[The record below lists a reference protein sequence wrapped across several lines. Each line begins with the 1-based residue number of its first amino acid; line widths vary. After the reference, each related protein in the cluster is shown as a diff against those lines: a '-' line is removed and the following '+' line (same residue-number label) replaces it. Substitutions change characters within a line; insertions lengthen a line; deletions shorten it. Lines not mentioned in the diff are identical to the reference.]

1 MPPVLCNMERA
12 HVHKLH
18 VVGKINIEKS
28 KARAW
33 SSRRRSTPETAA
45 NWNKKRRG
53 GGLYKR
59 ILRRAIEEEK
69 LDIYCLMERES
80 TQVTRVAHTF
90 PFFSCLALPH
100 CADELSF
107 SSSSSSPHL
116 EERKLTIHYSYFM
129 FRCTVRKKYL
139 AMAEGVGETWDGSIT
154 WLDETICRR
163 QLDKTISHQK
173 RERRYIFC
181 FLKRW

>member
-12 HVHKLH
+12 HVNKLH

-28 KARAW
+28 KARSW

-45 NWNKKRRG
+45 NWNKKRRE
-53 GGLYKR
+53 GGLNKR

-90 PFFSCLALPH
+90 PFFLALPSPIV
-100 CADELSF
+100 LM
-107 SSSSSSPHL
+107 SSPFLLLLPLTWKKESWQSIILILCFAVPCEKSIWQWQKVLVKL
-116 EERKLTIHYSYFM
+116 E
-129 FRCTVRKKYL
+129 
-139 AMAEGVGETWDGSIT
+139 MAQS
-154 WLDETICRR
+154 LD
-163 QLDKTISHQK
+163 
-173 RERRYIFC
+173 
-181 FLKRW
+181 

>member
-12 HVHKLH
+12 HIHKLH

-45 NWNKKRRG
+45 NWNKKRRE
-53 GGLYKR
+53 GGLNKR

-90 PFFSCLALPH
+90 PFFFLPCPPPLCWWALLFFFFFFPP
-100 CADELSF
+100 LG
-107 SSSSSSPHL
+107 
-116 EERKLTIHYSYFM
+116 
-129 FRCTVRKKYL
+129 RKKADNPLFLFYVSLYRAKKVFGNGRRCWWNLRWLNHLIRRNYL
-139 AMAEGVGETWDGSIT
+139 PASIG
-154 WLDETICRR
+154 
-163 QLDKTISHQK
+163 
-173 RERRYIFC
+173 
-181 FLKRW
+181 